1 MLVRP
6 DTKSELLRSKLSRGL
21 GHNSYGEQAWPNDLL
36 YMFPISILGI
46 FSGTISLAIL
56 APTPV
61 GEPANPYATP
71 YEILPEWFLF
81 PTFQIL
87 KVGVLC
93 WGPVGD
99 FDPIHMALFDYG
111 RGPRMWGPGLEPQS
125 RFQNP
130 IRRPEAKWRILRPAV
145 IFIFLG
151 RNAPWALE
159 ILAPHKSRGVDAKP
173 LA

>member
-1 MLVRP
+1 MSMLVRP
-6 DTKSELLRSKLSRGL
+6 DTRSELLRSKLSRGL

-46 FSGTISLAIL
+46 FAAVTGLAIL
-56 APTPV
+56 SPTPI

-87 KVGVLC
+87 RVVPNKLLGITAIAAVPLLLMCV
-93 WGPVGD
+93 P
-99 FDPIHMALFDYG
+99 F
-111 RGPRMWGPGLEPQS
+111 LESNS

-130 IRRPEAKWRILRPAV
+130 VRSDETSK
-145 IFIFLG
+145 
-151 RNAPWALE
+151 
-159 ILAPHKSRGVDAKP
+159 K
-173 LA
+173 